1 MSNVN
6 CWTEAEVDIL
16 IQTWSEVEAK
26 YPMLR
31 CPRGAGTLHA
41 KLYALFSKRS
51 KFTRSSTAVNRMK
64 FHLRSFALFV
74 KTFNEERRKDGGR
87 LWFELS
93 AEERKQH
100 RPILPPNIRR
110 LALSVSEKAFA
121 TLLTM
126 ERAQRWLGSVPTDV
140 EQLDGVNDARSD
152 NSLLSSL
159 PPSPHP
165 EPPISEPKDEEEDEE
180 GFSSRFESTSPS
192 TEQHAQDDE
201 EKTFIDSCSSS
212 PMSIFDEDAW
222 TKYTTCKTLS
232 SEEKEEEEEKPQ
244 RQSKHRE
251 CNALLEKMI
260 KLQNNKMRR
269 AVNKL
274 RAGIEGEILRNA
286 GMLRSISSNHS
297 DGDAE
302 ANGDAAFVSK
312 VLDMQ
317 LQQVR
322 DRFDQFDQ
330 KQKSE
335 EAAKRALLQ

>member
-1 MSNVN
+1 MSNVT
-6 CWTEAEVDIL
+6 CWTEVEVDIL

-31 CPRGAGTLHA
+31 CPRGSGTLHA
-41 KLYALFSKRS
+41 KLYALFSKRC

-74 KTFNEERRKDGGR
+74 KKFNEERRKDGGR

-93 AEERKQH
+93 ADERKQH
-100 RPILPPNIRR
+100 RPTLPPNIRG

-126 ERAQRWLGSVPTDV
+126 ERAQRWLGITPTDV
-140 EQLDGVNDARSD
+140 ERLDDVKDASSE

-165 EPPISEPKDEEEDEE
+165 EPPISEPKDEEEDEG
-180 GFSSRFESTSPS
+180 GFSSRFESTSPG
-192 TEQHAQDDE
+192 TEQHAKDDE
-201 EKTFIDSCSSS
+201 EKTFFDSCSSS
-212 PMSIFDEDAW
+212 PTSIFDEDSW
-222 TKYTTCKTLS
+222 SKYTTCKTLS
-232 SEEKEEEEEKPQ
+232 SEEEKEEEPQ

-286 GMLRSISSNHS
+286 GMLRSISSNQS

-302 ANGDAAFVSK
+302 ASGDAAFVSK

-322 DRFDQFDQ
+322 DRFDQFDP